1 MAPPLFSLSLIN
13 FYPDC
18 FAFLADGEA
27 PGFFSARLVTYQ
39 PYIGAKEK
47 KSLFSLILLL
57 H

>member
-13 FYPDC
+13 FYSDC

-27 PGFFSARLVTYQ
+27 PGFFSALLVTYQ